1 MVISESHILNVCP
14 KRTHPTIRWCQIQNS
29 QDFRSG
35 TRTRRVQRLD
45 PSGVCEREREFVCVR
60 ACARALPGLL
70 VRIQLVFGG
79 HCSLYANQPSAPQE
93 PSVLLRGQCRA
104 LRPRKHQRL
113 SGKLLSN
120 KPVIDLKIEEEEG
133 GRISLEF
140 LLDEERTLC
149 GSLEVRCG
157 KYAM

>member
-1 MVISESHILNVCP
+1 MPNTKLTRLPFGYQDPQSAEVGSLRCVC
-14 KRTHPTIRWCQIQNS
+14 
-29 QDFRSG
+29 
-35 TRTRRVQRLD
+35 
-45 PSGVCEREREFVCVR
+45 VCVR
-60 ACARALPGLL
+60 VRACVRAWARARALPGLL
-70 VRIQLVFGG
+70 VRIQLMFGG

-120 KPVIDLKIEEEEG
+120 KPVIDLTIEEEKEEEEVEEEEG

-140 LLDEERTLC
+140 LLDEEGTLC
-149 GSLEVRCG
+149 GTLEVRCG
-157 KYAM
+157 KYAMWAVPIC

>member
-1 MVISESHILNVCP
+1 M
-14 KRTHPTIRWCQIQNS
+14 
-29 QDFRSG
+29 
-35 TRTRRVQRLD
+35 RVL
-45 PSGVCEREREFVCVR
+45 
-60 ACARALPGLL
+60 ACLRARALPGLL
-70 VRIQLVFGG
+70 VRIQLMFGG

-120 KPVIDLKIEEEEG
+120 KPVIDLKIEEEEEEEKEG

-140 LLDEERTLC
+140 LLDEEGTLC
-149 GSLEVRCG
+149 GTLEVRCG

>member
-1 MVISESHILNVCP
+1 MCALKGHIPPLGGAKYKTLKTSVRVPGPAECRGWIPQVC
-14 KRTHPTIRWCQIQNS
+14 
-29 QDFRSG
+29 
-35 TRTRRVQRLD
+35 V
-45 PSGVCEREREFVCVR
+45 RERESLCACVR
-60 ACARALPGLL
+60 ACVRARALPGLL

-157 KYAM
+157 KYAMWAVPVC